1 MIGGTTVKDRYSATL
16 AAYRTSTNGAKS
28 RKVKKMRLTEV
39 EAKSIIVPSK
49 LPDADYVVNPYT
61 GCEFGCVYCYA
72 SFMGKYI
79 GEDISEW
86 GNYVSV
92 KTNAVD
98 LFKKDF
104 PKIIAKGGH
113 PTLLMSSVTDAY
125 QGVEKKYELARG
137 ILEVV
142 ASSEFE
148 GRFEVLT
155 KSPLVLRDLDH
166 LSSIKN
172 ATVGM
177 TITTTSDKISRFLEL
192 RAPHATRRLNTLSRL
207 HDAGV
212 NTYAF
217 VGPLLPHFKF
227 AHDEL
232 NDLFAAIADTGVQTV
247 FVEHINMKKYIQERL
262 NPQIAKTSSEIQDLY
277 NGAKHK
283 EHREELQA
291 IIPELLEKHGLRL
304 RLNEVLYHDSK

>member
-1 MIGGTTVKDRYSATL
+1 
-16 AAYRTSTNGAKS
+16 
-28 RKVKKMRLTEV
+28 MRLTEV

-92 KTNAVD
+92 KINSVE

-104 PKIIAKGGH
+104 PKIAAKAAR
-113 PTLLMSSVTDAY
+113 PTILMSSVTDAY

-142 ASSEFE
+142 ASTEFD
-148 GRFEVLT
+148 GRFEILT

-166 LSSIKN
+166 LTSIKN
-172 ATVGM
+172 STVGM
-177 TITTTSDKISRFLEL
+177 TVTTTSDEISRFLEL
-192 RAPHATRRLNTLSRL
+192 RAPHATRRLDTLKKL
-207 HDAGV
+207 NDAGV
-212 NTYAF
+212 DTYAF
-217 VGPLLPHFKF
+217 IGPLLPHFKL

-232 NDLFAAIADTGVQTV
+232 DKLFGAIAATGVKKV

-262 NPQIAKTSSEIQDLY
+262 NPQISKASTNVQDLY
-277 NGAKHK
+277 NGAKYK

-291 IIPELLEKHGLRL
+291 VIPDLLQKHGLRL
-304 RLNEVLYHDSK
+304 RLDEVLYHNAK